1 MKINYFHICIGRNT
15 ILGLRLLICLYFTK
29 TSRGWWHYQSFYLTK
44 LPQVLGGC
52 SVIINIQ
59 ALGASYLGCC
69 CLEIC
74 IPSPT
79 SNFRFLENIFAQI
92 NVDDK
97 NTVVRIVLNFTI
109 VLFFEYSVLSFFLLI
124 FEISLLCP
132 TTYFLQC

>member
-1 MKINYFHICIGRNT
+1 M
-15 ILGLRLLICLYFTK
+15 
-29 TSRGWWHYQSFYLTK
+29 
-44 LPQVLGGC
+44 LGGC

-97 NTVVRIVLNFTI
+97 NTVVRIVLNFKMHSTI
-109 VLFFEYSVLSFFLLI
+109 SINPEFKSPSPLSKTRFYGR
-124 FEISLLCP
+124 ERACA
-132 TTYFLQC
+132 